1 LPWVDAEHVEEPER
15 CGLGDDGGSCPVP
28 GMIFMVASASRMSL
42 PVGMAGRP
50 AYRPSTL
57 VLSCSARACLAWRS
71 IRQKMSRARQM
82 TVTRAAMRR
91 LLLQN
96 RAATARGPLK
106 AE

>member
-1 LPWVDAEHVEEPER
+1 
-15 CGLGDDGGSCPVP
+15 
-28 GMIFMVASASRMSL
+28 MVASASRMSL

-50 AYRPSTL
+50 AYRPVTL
-57 VLSCSARACLAWRS
+57 VWPCSARLRLTWRS

-91 LLLQN
+91 LLFRN
-96 RAATARGPLK
+96 RAATASGPLN

>member
-1 LPWVDAEHVEEPER
+1 
-15 CGLGDDGGSCPVP
+15 
-28 GMIFMVASASRMSL
+28 MVASAQRMSL

-50 AYRPSTL
+50 AYRPATVVSP
-57 VLSCSARACLAWRS
+57 CSARLRLTWRS
-71 IRQKMSRARQM
+71 IRQKMSRARQI

-96 RAATARGPLK
+96 KAATARVPLN